1 MKLTNKILKQ
11 MITEELDEG
20 LFDFFKKKEKPQ
32 LTKDQIMMQKDPT
45 GRLKAVSD
53 YTKMSK
59 QIRGGLVKHIED
71 ARERSDQSRHGTY
84 IGTEKIERKYDC
96 QGMKKLHQ
104 YIVDNKHFL
113 FWYFSKDGISVGKK
127 MQFNR
132 PHPVPPRPG
141 NNKQDPEKVGLNVW
155 ILEIDSYFDV
165 LKGVDPKYPDRTR
178 ASRLC
183 RDDTLPSK
191 KLSEEIP
198 SPQELKAWAQ
208 KNISPVVLNPRMDVP
223 KEQNA

>member
-1 MKLTNKILKQ
+1 MKLTSKILKQ

-20 LFDFFKKKEKPQ
+20 LFDRLFGKKEKPQ
-32 LTKDQIMMQKDPT
+32 LTKDQIMMQKDPS

-59 QIRGGLVKHIED
+59 KIRGGLVKHIED

-141 NNKQDPEKVGLNVW
+141 NTKQDPEKVGLDVW
-155 ILEIDSYFDV
+155 VLEIDTYFDD
-165 LKGVDPKYPDRTR
+165 LRQKDRART
-178 ASRLC
+178 LC
-183 RDDTLPSK
+183 SDGKTPSK

-208 KNISPVVLNPRMDVP
+208 KNISPLVLNPRMDVP